1 MAHLKHLQRNNKK
14 IILIFLAVSI
24 LVVINLFVGK
34 KTDPLA
40 EYKKQVNVE
49 LSPEAKQTL
58 DKALSYIQNDN
69 MDGLFKLMAHNNLLS
84 FKENYVNGLFA
95 GKDFCPVRISDGQA
109 VKFAKSKHNHVIVR
123 IYSEKRRIYYLVS
136 LQKIKNNYKIYSI
149 MQDITEGEK

>member
-1 MAHLKHLQRNNKK
+1 MS
-14 IILIFLAVSI
+14 V
-24 LVVINLFVGK
+24 K